1 MGQHYD
7 SLKLRLAEAQDLRR
21 ASAVL
26 GWDQE
31 TYMPEKGVDERSEQ
45 LSTLGRLA
53 HETFTSPATG
63 KLLREA
69 AKEEDVQKNR
79 VKSAVVRVNQYDYTL
94 SKKIPA
100 DFVAQMSKAQ
110 SQGTTA
116 WARAR
121 KENNFPAFAPYLKKN
136 VENAR
141 RVADYLGWTD
151 HPYDALLNSYE
162 RGAKTAEVRAVFAG
176 LREQLVP
183 LVKAITAN
191 ASRVSD
197 APVNGKFPKAAQ
209 EEFAR
214 LAATQIGYD
223 FSRGQL
229 SYTNHPFCTTFGHD
243 DVRITSRADETFFNT
258 MFFGVLHESGHAMY
272 EQGVSKVWARTGLD
286 DGTSMAVHESQ
297 SRMWENQVGRSREFW
312 QWAYPILQ
320 THMPQFKKVKQENFY
335 KAINKVEPSLIRVE
349 ADEVTYSLHIM
360 IRFEME
366 IALIEGSL
374 KTKDVPEAWNAKYHE
389 YLGITPPN
397 DAQGC
402 LQDIHWSSGLM
413 GYFPTYALGSILSA
427 QLFETAEKKH
437 PGLRQ
442 EFAQGKFD
450 TLLAWLNKNVHEP
463 GRSLTPGE
471 LIQKA
476 TGRPLDVAPY
486 MAYLTSKYGDIYG
499 L

>member
-1 MGQHYD
+1 
-7 SLKLRLAEAQDLRR
+7 
-21 ASAVL
+21 
-26 GWDQE
+26 
-31 TYMPEKGVDERSEQ
+31 
-45 LSTLGRLA
+45 
-53 HETFTSPATG
+53 
-63 KLLREA
+63 
-69 AKEEDVQKNR
+69 
-79 VKSAVVRVNQYDYTL
+79 
-94 SKKIPA
+94 
-100 DFVAQMSKAQ
+100 
-110 SQGTTA
+110 
-116 WARAR
+116 
-121 KENNFPAFAPYLKKN
+121 
-136 VENAR
+136 
-141 RVADYLGWTD
+141 
-151 HPYDALLNSYE
+151 
-162 RGAKTAEVRAVFAG
+162 
-176 LREQLVP
+176 
-183 LVKAITAN
+183 
-191 ASRVSD
+191 
-197 APVNGKFPKAAQ
+197 
-209 EEFAR
+209 
-214 LAATQIGYD
+214 
-223 FSRGQL
+223 
-229 SYTNHPFCTTFGHD
+229 
-243 DVRITSRADETFFNT
+243 
-258 MFFGVLHESGHAMY
+258 
-272 EQGVSKVWARTGLD
+272 
-286 DGTSMAVHESQ
+286 
-297 SRMWENQVGRSREFW
+297 
-312 QWAYPILQ
+312 
-320 THMPQFKKVKQENFY
+320 
-335 KAINKVEPSLIRVE
+335 
-349 ADEVTYSLHIM
+349 M